1 MTHQSVNPT
10 RREGQRLCFRP
21 GEFGSSQ
28 GTAQMVRTVVGLKL
42 YFQVSALS
50 GNLPYYRV
58 STVTSSSSFDQ
69 YHYWHAQT
77 LKYALPMRFQIY
89 VRASSLY
96 PHPSSFP
103 SPSPPPWTVYAL
115 CSKPHSSPRHTRN
128 VPGWSLRATI
138 GASLALIS
146 PSSNHSSS
154 LSLSRLKKIKCVQI
168 KSQPRCEACEAG
180 NTTCQFRDRER
191 YFAE

>member
-77 LKYALPMRFQIY
+77 LKYAVPMRFQIY

-96 PHPSSFP
+96 PHPSSLP
-103 SPSPPPWTVYAL
+103 
-115 CSKPHSSPRHTRN
+115 
-128 VPGWSLRATI
+128 
-138 GASLALIS
+138 
-146 PSSNHSSS
+146 
-154 LSLSRLKKIKCVQI
+154 LSRLKKIKCVQI

-191 YFAE
+191 YFAERSRIVTG